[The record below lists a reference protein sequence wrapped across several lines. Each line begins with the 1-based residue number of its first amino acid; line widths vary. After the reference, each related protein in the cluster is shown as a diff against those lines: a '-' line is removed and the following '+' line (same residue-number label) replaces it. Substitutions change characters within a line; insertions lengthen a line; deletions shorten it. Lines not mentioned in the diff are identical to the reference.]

1 MKINITLISPE
12 FNTSFFLRL
21 AISFLLILTTTFH
34 AFSQPTNPPGMTYI
48 PEGYFQMG
56 RSSGGEKDERPMHY
70 VYTSAFYIGKYEVSN
85 AEYRKFVEMTHHPKP
100 PFWNDDRFNPPDF
113 PVVGVNWNDAMAYA
127 RWRGGRLPTEAE
139 WEKAARGVD
148 GRLFPWGAKWDKGFF
163 FYFVNVYGED
173 DNFAYTAPTTYYEG
187 GASPFGLLNMSGNVW
202 EWCLD
207 GYSVDYYRNSPER
220 NPEGPKIFS
229 MKVLRGG
236 SWANDI
242 DGAEV
247 TRRARNFPNV
257 RKEMY
262 GFRIVIPAN
271 P

>member
-1 MKINITLISPE
+1 MKLPYASE
-12 FNTSFFLRL
+12 YSGARL
-21 AISFLLILTTTFH
+21 SFLIFLIFQFFTAYSF
-34 AFSQPTNPPGMTYI
+34 AQPVTRPGMVFI

-56 RSSGGEKDERPMHY
+56 RSSGGGEDERPMHF
-70 VYTSAFYIGKYEVSN
+70 VYTSAYHIGKYEVSN
-85 AEYRKFVEMTHHPKP
+85 VEYRLFVEVTGYPEP
-100 PFWNDDRFNPPDF
+100 VFWNDERFNQPNH

-148 GRLFPWGAKWDKGFF
+148 GRFFPWGAKWDKGFF
-163 FYFVNVYGED
+163 FYFVNIYGGD
-173 DNFAYTAPTTYYEG
+173 DNFAFTAPVTYYEG

-207 GYSVDYYRNSPER
+207 SYSKDYYRVSPER
-220 NPEGPKIFS
+220 NPEGPGPAS

-242 DGAEV
+242 DGVEV
-247 TRRARNFPNV
+247 TRRARNFPNI
-257 RKEMY
+257 RKQMY
-262 GFRIVIPAN
+262 GFRIVIPAKS
-271 P
+271 